1 MKKAICTGSF
11 DPVTNGH
18 VNIFERAA
26 RLVDELIVCVFVNEQ
41 KKYLF
46 NTTERVDLLR
56 AATAHIENVTVDA
69 SSGLVADYIKQH
81 DINLI
86 IRGLRSAT
94 DFEYEA
100 NMAQMT
106 RHLVPTAETIFLL
119 TAPQFLFISS
129 SGVRELAHFGGD
141 VRGLVPECV
150 EFALQAKMNTSNRKG
165 DDYGSTR
172 HLE

>member
-41 KKYLF
+41 KKFLF
-46 NTTERVDLLR
+46 NMQERVDLLR
-56 AATAHIENVTVDA
+56 EATVHIDNLTVDA
-69 SSGLVADYIKQH
+69 YNGLAADYIKQH

-86 IRGLRSAT
+86 IRGLRSAA
-94 DFEYEA
+94 DFEYEV
-100 NMAQMT
+100 NKAQMM
-106 RHLVPTAETIFLL
+106 RHLLPTVDTAFLL
-119 TAPQFLFISS
+119 TAPEFLFISS

-141 VRGLVPECV
+141 VHGLVPECV
-150 EFALQAKMNTSNRKG
+150 EFALQAKMNAK
-165 DDYGSTR
+165 D
-172 HLE
+172 

>member
-26 RLVDELIVCVFVNEQ
+26 KLVDELIVCVFLNET

-46 NTTERVDLLR
+46 SMEERAELLR
-56 AATAHIENVTVDA
+56 EATVHIDNLKVDTFE
-69 SSGLVADYIKQH
+69 GLTADYMKQH
-81 DINLI
+81 NINVI

-94 DFEYEA
+94 DFEYEV
-100 NMAQMT
+100 NKAQMM
-106 RHLVPTAETIFLL
+106 RHLLPTADTIFLL
-119 TAPQFLFISS
+119 TAPEFLFISS

-141 VRGLVPECV
+141 VHGLVPECV
-150 EFALQAKMNTSNRKG
+150 EFALQSKMKI
-165 DDYGSTR
+165 
-172 HLE
+172 

>member
-26 RLVDELIVCVFVNEQ
+26 RLVDELIVCVFINEQ

-46 NTTERVDLLR
+46 NMEERVDLLR
-56 AATAHIENVTVDA
+56 EATVHIDNLTVDA
-69 SSGLVADYIKQH
+69 SNGLVSDYIKQH

-94 DFEYEA
+94 DFEYEV
-100 NMAQMT
+100 NQAQML
-106 RHLVPTAETIFLL
+106 RHLVPTADTIFLL
-119 TAPQFLFISS
+119 TAPEFLFISS

-141 VRGLVPECV
+141 VHGLVPECV
-150 EFALQAKMNTSNRKG
+150 EFALQAKMNAKN
-165 DDYGSTR
+165 
-172 HLE
+172 

>member
-26 RLVDELIVCVFVNEQ
+26 KLVDELIICVFINET

-46 NTTERVDLLR
+46 NMEERVDLLR
-56 AATAHIENVTVDA
+56 EATVHIDNVTVDGYK
-69 SSGLVADYIKQH
+69 GLAADYIREN

-94 DFEYEA
+94 DFEYEV
-100 NMAQMT
+100 NKAQMM
-106 RHLVPTAETIFLL
+106 RHLLPN
-119 TAPQFLFISS
+119 S
-129 SGVRELAHFGGD
+129 SGVRELAYFGGD
-141 VRGLVPECV
+141 VHGLVPECV
-150 EFALQAKMNTSNRKG
+150 EFALQDKMRK
-165 DDYGSTR
+165 
-172 HLE
+172 

>member
-26 RLVDELIVCVFVNEQ
+26 KLVDELIVCVFLNET

-46 NTTERVDLLR
+46 SMEERAELLR
-56 AATAHIENVTVDA
+56 EATVHIDNLKVDTFE
-69 SSGLVADYIKQH
+69 GLTADYMKQH
-81 DINLI
+81 NINVI

-94 DFEYEA
+94 DFEYEV
-100 NMAQMT
+100 NKAQMM
-106 RHLVPTAETIFLL
+106 RHLLPTADTIFLL
-119 TAPQFLFISS
+119 TAPEFLFISS

-141 VRGLVPECV
+141 VHGLVPECV
-150 EFALQAKMNTSNRKG
+150 EFALQSKMKV
-165 DDYGSTR
+165 
-172 HLE
+172 

>member
-26 RLVDELIVCVFVNEQ
+26 KMVDELIVCVFINNR

-46 NTTERVDLLR
+46 SMEERVELLR
-56 AATAHIENVTVDA
+56 EATVHIENLTVD
-69 SSGLVADYIKQH
+69 SYNGLAADYIKAN

-94 DFEYEA
+94 DFEYEV
-100 NMAQMT
+100 NKAQMM
-106 RHLVPTAETIFLL
+106 RHLIPTADTIFLL
-119 TAPQFLFISS
+119 TAPEFLFISS
-129 SGVRELAHFGGD
+129 SGVRELAQFGGD
-141 VRGLVPECV
+141 VHGLVPECV
-150 EFALQAKMNTSNRKG
+150 EFALQSKMKLS
-165 DDYGSTR
+165 
-172 HLE
+172 E